1 MRTVLKTCTSL
12 WLSLLLVAGCSQI
25 GLTYRHLDLIIPWS
39 LGDYLAMNATQK
51 DWLDERLK
59 EHLTWHCT
67 TQIPDYLGWLDRLEN
82 MVETNQVNA
91 TQLEARTSEARE
103 AIATIS
109 REITPSAVELLR
121 QLDDQ
126 QVAEMEAAFAKDVN
140 KHEAEFVDQPLDR
153 QIKDRAQRMEKRLNP
168 WIGKLSASQRD
179 RVTQW
184 STSLGEQNRVWIDNR
199 AHWQS
204 LLVTAVKQRQAP
216 DFDQKIARLLQDRK
230 TFWTPEYRAAYDHTE
245 QAAISLITDLM
256 AQSTPEQRQKLLAKI
271 ADVRQD
277 FTQLSCLKGVKKAQ
291 AL

>member
-39 LGDYLAMNATQK
+39 LGDYLAMNASQK

-67 TQIPDYLGWLDRLEN
+67 TQIPDYLGWLDRLED

-126 QVAEMEAAFAKDVN
+126 QVADMEAAFAKDVN

-277 FTQLSCLKGVKKAQ
+277 FTQLSCLKGAKKAQ